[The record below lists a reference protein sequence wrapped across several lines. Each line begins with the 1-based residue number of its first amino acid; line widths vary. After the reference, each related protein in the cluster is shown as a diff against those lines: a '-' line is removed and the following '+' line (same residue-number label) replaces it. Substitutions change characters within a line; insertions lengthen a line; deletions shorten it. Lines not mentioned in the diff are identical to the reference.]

1 MARRLIGPLREYND
15 GLFEISDEDLTF
27 DLANIFASTFSTPY
41 SPLFDGTQ
49 AGVFEAPLI
58 KSAAHETLETGIDL
72 DLTWSTPA
80 IGAPEAPSSAWNP
93 YSSHYTNL
101 GRDIY
106 GEAREDRKASV
117 VVRRA
122 SFSRRP
128 GYETETPRHPR
139 ILGPPLES
147 RDPSRCALAQM
158 DAERRYVGNRQ
169 FPGASAK
176 KVRDLHYLSPLSLLT
191 VCVPPIQTMPMHSS
205 PDLVTV
211 TDTDANGERSYEDL
225 LDVPYPRSPLRLDV
239 DSVLRDSGKVL
250 YTVVGTRRPKPR

>member
-1 MARRLIGPLREYND
+1 MTTPSVQYQEYND

-176 KVRDLHYLSPLSLLT
+176 KTMRIEVANTGIGLVLPTPPTGKISTAPTVDKALSSDPGEILD
-191 VCVPPIQTMPMHSS
+191 PP
-205 PDLVTV
+205 
-211 TDTDANGERSYEDL
+211 
-225 LDVPYPRSPLRLDV
+225 
-239 DSVLRDSGKVL
+239 
-250 YTVVGTRRPKPR
+250 RRWRNMDDF